1 MKNIVLIGF
10 MGTGKS
16 TVGRALAK
24 RLGYRFIDTDY
35 AIEQITGLTVEQ
47 IFRKHGVKR
56 FRGEEVLLAKK
67 LAAQEKLVIATGGG
81 MVLDP
86 ENVKMLRQNGFLVCL
101 AASPETI
108 CRRVR
113 NKRTRPLLAKGN
125 LQQRVAELLEERKGA
140 YQIADLTVNTDD
152 KSPEEV
158 VNIIYQNLPERGVP
172 GEKN

>member
-56 FRGEEVLLAKK
+56 FRGEEVLLARK
-67 LAAQEKLVIATGGG
+67 LAAQENLVIATGGG

-101 AASPETI
+101 AASSETI

-113 NKRTRPLLAKGN
+113 NKRTRPLLARGN
-125 LQQRVAELLEERKGA
+125 LHRRVASLLEERKGA
-140 YQIADLTVNTDD
+140 YQTADFTVNTDD
-152 KSPEEV
+152 KSPDEI
-158 VNIIYQNLPERGVP
+158 VNIIYQTLLERGVL